1 MLSIFTPRKRR
12 LLVLLGGT
20 LVADRQQHF
29 LLIGSGLARLL
40 AFRRLE
46 IRRDTN
52 VSHQSHC
59 HNGMRRRVA
68 VVPCQIV
75 VQAHFP
81 TRITYR
87 HGDDHRSRGRCPLRG
102 RRNDRVGR
110 RTRQQH
116 DLLPHKRY
124 LSQRQEGSHRQA
136 IPGPFCLQVS
146 ARLHSGHPGPGI
158 APEKNPGTRAPSS
171 ATARLQR
178 LPWSS
183 TLALPRSEF

>member
-1 MLSIFTPRKRR
+1 VWRSYPVKF
-12 LLVLLGGT
+12 
-20 LVADRQQHF
+20 
-29 LLIGSGLARLL
+29 
-40 AFRRLE
+40 
-46 IRRDTN
+46 
-52 VSHQSHC
+52 
-59 HNGMRRRVA
+59 
-68 VVPCQIV
+68 V

-124 LSQRQEGSHRQA
+124 LSKDRRARTARQFQAHSACRCQRASIQD
-136 IPGPFCLQVS
+136 
-146 ARLHSGHPGPGI
+146 HPGPGI

-171 ATARLQR
+171 ATARLQEATVVIDTSAAAIR
-178 LPWSS
+178 V
-183 TLALPRSEF
+183 